1 MGGGA
6 SSSSASKQGEG
17 LRLTPSPCTRIAIAI
32 IHCLTWR
39 RRAAT
44 EYSQKELDQELDV
57 DLDYSDEDDVLP
69 HLSEREK

>member
-1 MGGGA
+1 
-6 SSSSASKQGEG
+6 
-17 LRLTPSPCTRIAIAI
+17 
-32 IHCLTWR
+32 LTWR